1 MDITLTSLET
11 EHSTLLKGK
20 IASQIALKGGWL
32 PFSRYMELAL
42 YEPGMGY
49 YSAGA
54 HKLGAGGDFTTAP
67 ELSPLFGAAICSTL
81 LPVLEGLK
89 EKGLPTQIL
98 EFGAGTG
105 KLATSILT
113 RLNDLGFHLDR
124 YDIIEISPDL
134 AQRQQERIRNTIGQ
148 LHLKTQCNWLTELP
162 NFKGIILA
170 NEVIDAIPCDA
181 IIYQNGFWYW
191 YGVAFESDKLTWR
204 IGSPVEQHLL
214 PEILLNGNFSE
225 GYVTELHTTANAW
238 IQQVAKHLDAGLFL
252 TFDYGF
258 PEGEYYHPQR
268 LEGTL
273 MAHHR
278 HHAIQDPFH
287 LPGLCDLTTHVEWSQ
302 IARSALAEN
311 VDDVYLTNQ
320 AAYLLDAGIGDIA
333 LEIGNPSDPETFL
346 PISNS
351 LQKLLSEAEMGELFK
366 AFAFSKK
373 LESLLPGYVLE
384 DLPGL
389 RGRNRL
395 QTLVL

>member
-1 MDITLTSLET
+1 MDITLTSLEM
-11 EHSTLLKGK
+11 EHSKLLGSKIATE
-20 IASQIALKGGWL
+20 IASQGGWIA
-32 PFSRYMELAL
+32 FSRYMEMAL

-67 ELSPLFGAAICSTL
+67 ELSPLFGAAIVSAI

-89 EKGLPTQIL
+89 AQGLPAKIL

-105 KLATSILT
+105 KLAESILT
-113 RLNDLGFHLDR
+113 RLNDLGFQLDG

-134 AQRQQERIRNTIGQ
+134 TQRQQER
-148 LHLKTQCNWLTELP
+148 LHKLAAELELSTKCSWLSSLTE
-162 NFKGIILA
+162 NFKGVILA

-191 YGVAFESDKLTWR
+191 YGVSFAEDKFFWKT
-204 IGSPVEQHLL
+204 GKPVEQALL
-214 PEILLNGNFSE
+214 PESLLSGNFSE
-225 GYVTELHTTANAW
+225 GYVTELHPQANAW
-238 IQQVAKHLDAGLFL
+238 IRQIAKQLDSGLFI

-258 PEGEYYHPQR
+258 PESEYYHPQR
-268 LEGTL
+268 IEGTL

-278 HHAIQDPFH
+278 HHAIQDPFY
-287 LPGLCDLTTHVEWSQ
+287 LPGLCDLTTHVEWAQ

-320 AAYLLDAGIGDIA
+320 AAFLLDAGIGDIA
-333 LEIGNPSDPETFL
+333 LEIGDPSNPETFL

-373 LESLLPGYVLE
+373 LDDLLPGYVLE

-395 QTLVL
+395 

>member
-11 EHSTLLKGK
+11 EHSELLKAK
-20 IASQIALKGGWL
+20 IASQIASHGGWL
-32 PFSRYMELAL
+32 PFSRYMETAL

-54 HKLGAGGDFTTAP
+54 HKLGVGGDFTTAP

-81 LPVLEGLK
+81 IPVLEGLQR
-89 EKGLPTQIL
+89 KGLPAQIL

-113 RLNDLGFHLDR
+113 RLQDLGFTLDS
-124 YDIIEISPDL
+124 YNIIEISPDL
-134 AQRQQERIRNTIGQ
+134 AQRQKKRIQKTVEELEIP
-148 LHLKTQCNWLTELP
+148 TQCEWLSELP
-162 NFKGIILA
+162 KNFSGVILA
-170 NEVIDAIPCDA
+170 NEVIDAIPCDI
-181 IIYQNGFWYW
+181 IIYRNGFWYSH
-191 YGVAFESDKLTWR
+191 GVAFENNKLTWKT
-204 IGSPVEQHLL
+204 GSPVEQNLL
-214 PEILLNGNFSE
+214 CEALLTGNFPE
-225 GYVTELHTTANAW
+225 GYVTELHTPAIAW
-238 IQQVAKHLDAGLFL
+238 MRQVAKHLDSGLFL

-258 PEGEYYHPQR
+258 PESEYYHSQR
-268 LEGTL
+268 IEGTL

-278 HHAIQDPFH
+278 HHAIQDPFY

-302 IARSALAEN
+302 IARAALAEN
-311 VDDVYLTNQ
+311 ADDVYLTNQ

-333 LEIGNPSDPETFL
+333 LEIGDPSNPETFL

-366 AFAFSKK
+366 AFAFSKN
-373 LESLLPGYVLE
+373 LDELLPEHTLE

-389 RGRNRL
+389 RSRNRL
-395 QTLVL
+395 

>member
-11 EHSTLLKGK
+11 EHSELLKAK
-20 IASQIALKGGWL
+20 IASQIASHGGWL
-32 PFSRYMELAL
+32 PFSRYMETAL

-54 HKLGAGGDFTTAP
+54 HKLGVGGDFTTAP

-81 LPVLEGLK
+81 IPVLEGLQR
-89 EKGLPTQIL
+89 KGLPAQIL

-105 KLATSILT
+105 KLATSIMT
-113 RLNDLGFHLDR
+113 RLQDLGFTLDS
-124 YDIIEISPDL
+124 YNIIEISPDL
-134 AQRQQERIRNTIGQ
+134 AQRQKKRIQKTVEELEIP
-148 LHLKTQCNWLTELP
+148 TQCEWPSELP
-162 NFKGIILA
+162 KNFSGVILA
-170 NEVIDAIPCDA
+170 NEVIDAIPCDI
-181 IIYQNGFWYW
+181 IIYRNGFWYSH
-191 YGVAFESDKLTWR
+191 GVAFENNKLTWKT
-204 IGSPVEQHLL
+204 GSPVEQNLL
-214 PEILLNGNFSE
+214 CEALLTGNFPE
-225 GYVTELHTTANAW
+225 GYVTELHTPAIAW
-238 IQQVAKHLDAGLFL
+238 MRQVAKHLDSGLFL

-258 PEGEYYHPQR
+258 PESEYYHSQR
-268 LEGTL
+268 IEGTL

-278 HHAIQDPFH
+278 HHAIQDPFY

-302 IARSALAEN
+302 IARAALAEN
-311 VDDVYLTNQ
+311 ADDVYLTNQ

-333 LEIGNPSDPETFL
+333 LEIGDPSNPETFL

-366 AFAFSKK
+366 AFAFSKN
-373 LESLLPGYVLE
+373 LDELLPEHTLE

-395 QTLVL
+395 

>member
-1 MDITLTSLET
+1 MDITLTSLEM
-11 EHSTLLKGK
+11 EHSKLLGSKIATE
-20 IASQIALKGGWL
+20 IASQGGWIA
-32 PFSRYMELAL
+32 FSRYMEMAL

-67 ELSPLFGAAICSTL
+67 ELSPLFGAAIVSTI
-81 LPVLEGLK
+81 LPILEGLK
-89 EKGLPTQIL
+89 AQGLPAKIL

-105 KLATSILT
+105 KLAESILT
-113 RLNDLGFHLDR
+113 RLNDLGFQLDG

-134 AQRQQERIRNTIGQ
+134 TQRQQER
-148 LHLKTQCNWLTELP
+148 LHKLAAELELSTKCSWLSSLSE
-162 NFKGIILA
+162 NFKGVILA

-191 YGVAFESDKLTWR
+191 YGVSFAEDKFFWKT
-204 IGSPVEQHLL
+204 GKPVEQALL
-214 PEILLNGNFSE
+214 PESLLSGNFSE
-225 GYVTELHTTANAW
+225 GYVTELHPQANAW
-238 IQQVAKHLDAGLFL
+238 IRQIAKQLDAGLFL

-258 PEGEYYHPQR
+258 PESEYYHPQR
-268 LEGTL
+268 IEGTL

-278 HHAIQDPFH
+278 HHAIQDPFY
-287 LPGLCDLTTHVEWSQ
+287 LPGLCDLTTHVEWAQ

-320 AAYLLDAGIGDIA
+320 AAFLLDAGIGDIA
-333 LEIGNPSDPETFL
+333 LEIGDPSNPETFL

-373 LESLLPGYVLE
+373 LDDLLPGYVLE

-395 QTLVL
+395 

>member
-1 MDITLTSLET
+1 MDITLTSLEM
-11 EHSTLLKGK
+11 EHSKLLGRKIATE
-20 IASQIALKGGWL
+20 IASQGGWIA
-32 PFSRYMELAL
+32 FSRYMEMAL

-67 ELSPLFGAAICSTL
+67 ELSPLFGAAIVSTI

-89 EKGLPTQIL
+89 AQGLPAKIL

-105 KLATSILT
+105 KLAESILT
-113 RLNDLGFHLDR
+113 RLIDLGFQLDG

-134 AQRQQERIRNTIGQ
+134 TQRQQER
-148 LHLKTQCNWLTELP
+148 LHKLASELELSTKCSWLSSLTE
-162 NFKGIILA
+162 NFKGVILA

-191 YGVAFESDKLTWR
+191 YGVSFAEDKFFWKT
-204 IGSPVEQHLL
+204 GKPVEQALL
-214 PEILLNGNFSE
+214 PESLLSGNFSE
-225 GYVTELHTTANAW
+225 GYVTELHPQANAW
-238 IQQVAKHLDAGLFL
+238 IRQIAKQLDAGLFL

-258 PEGEYYHPQR
+258 PESEYYHPQR
-268 LEGTL
+268 IEGTL

-278 HHAIQDPFH
+278 HHAIQDPFY
-287 LPGLCDLTTHVEWSQ
+287 LPGLCDLTTHVEWAQ

-320 AAYLLDAGIGDIA
+320 AAFLLDAGIGDIA
-333 LEIGNPSDPETFL
+333 LEIGDPSNPETFL

-373 LESLLPGYVLE
+373 LDDLLPGYVLE

-395 QTLVL
+395 

>member
-11 EHSTLLKGK
+11 EHSQLLKGK
-20 IASQIALKGGWL
+20 IASEIASQGGWL
-32 PFSRYMELAL
+32 PFSRYMEIAL

-54 HKLGAGGDFTTAP
+54 HKLGTGGDFTTAP
-67 ELSPLFGAAICSTL
+67 ELSPLFGAAICATL
-81 LPVLEGLK
+81 LPVLESLK

-105 KLATSILT
+105 KLAASILS
-113 RLNDLGFHLDR
+113 RLYDLGFSLDH

-134 AQRQQERIRNTIGQ
+134 AQRQQECIGNIVEE
-148 LHLKTQCNWLTELP
+148 LKLSTQCHWLEKLP
-162 NFKGIILA
+162 KDFKGIILA
-170 NEVIDAIPCDA
+170 NEVIDAIPCDV

-191 YGVAFESDKLTWR
+191 YGVTFQDGKLLWKV
-204 IGSPVEQHLL
+204 GSPVNQELL
-214 PEILLNGNFSE
+214 PESLLDGSFSE
-225 GYVTELHTTANAW
+225 GYVTELHTPANAW
-238 IQQVAKHLDAGLFL
+238 MHQVAKHLDTGLFL

-258 PEGEYYHPQR
+258 PESEYYHPQR

-278 HHAIQDPFH
+278 HHAIQDPFY
-287 LPGLCDLTTHVEWSQ
+287 LPGLCDLTTHIEWSQ

-311 VDDVYLTNQ
+311 ADDIFLTNQ
-320 AAYLLDAGIGDIA
+320 AGYLLDAGIGDIA
-333 LEIGNPSDPETFL
+333 LEIGDPSAPETFL
-346 PISNS
+346 PISNA

-366 AFAFSKK
+366 AFAFSKN
-373 LESLLPGYVLE
+373 LDTILPGSSLE

-395 QTLVL
+395 

>member
-1 MDITLTSLET
+1 MDITLTSLEM
-11 EHSTLLKGK
+11 EHSKLLGSKIATE
-20 IASQIALKGGWL
+20 IASQGGWIA
-32 PFSRYMELAL
+32 FSHYMEMAL

-67 ELSPLFGAAICSTL
+67 ELSPLFGAAIVSTI

-89 EKGLPTQIL
+89 AQGLPAKIL

-105 KLATSILT
+105 KLAESILT
-113 RLNDLGFHLDR
+113 RLNDLGFQLDG

-134 AQRQQERIRNTIGQ
+134 TQRQQER
-148 LHLKTQCNWLTELP
+148 LHKLAAELELSTKCSWLSSLSE
-162 NFKGIILA
+162 NFKGVILA

-191 YGVAFESDKLTWR
+191 YGVSFAEDKFFWKT
-204 IGSPVEQHLL
+204 GKPVEQALL
-214 PEILLNGNFSE
+214 PESLLSGNFSE
-225 GYVTELHTTANAW
+225 GYVTELHPQANAW
-238 IQQVAKHLDAGLFL
+238 IRQIAKQLDAGLFL

-258 PEGEYYHPQR
+258 PESEYYHPQR
-268 LEGTL
+268 IEGTL

-278 HHAIQDPFH
+278 HHAIQDPFY
-287 LPGLCDLTTHVEWSQ
+287 LPGLCDLTTHVEWAQ

-320 AAYLLDAGIGDIA
+320 AAFLLDAGIGDIA
-333 LEIGNPSDPETFL
+333 LEIGDPSNPETFL

-373 LESLLPGYVLE
+373 LDDLLPGYVLE

-395 QTLVL
+395 

>member
-1 MDITLTSLET
+1 MDITLTSLEA
-11 EHSTLLKGK
+11 EHSELLKDK
-20 IASQIALKGGWL
+20 IASQIASQGGWL
-32 PFSRYMELAL
+32 PFSKYMEMAL

-49 YSAGA
+49 YCAGA

-81 LPVLEGLK
+81 LPVLEALK

-105 KLATSILT
+105 KLATSILS
-113 RLNDLGFHLDR
+113 RLRDLDFSLDR
-124 YDIIEISPDL
+124 YEIIEISPDL
-134 AQRQQERIRNTIGQ
+134 AQRQQERIGSLIEELN
-148 LHLKTQCNWLTELP
+148 LSTQCNWLSMLP
-162 NFKGIILA
+162 KDFKGVILA

-191 YGVAFESDKLTWR
+191 YGVAFVNNKLSWKL
-204 IGSPVEQHLL
+204 GSPVAQELL
-214 PEILLNGNFSE
+214 PESLLSGNFSE
-225 GYVTELHTTANAW
+225 GYITELHTPANAW
-238 IQQVAKHLDAGLFL
+238 VSEVAKQLDTGLFL

-302 IARSALAEN
+302 IARSALTEN
-311 VDDVYLTNQ
+311 ADDVYLTNQ

-333 LEIGNPSDPETFL
+333 LEIGDPSNPDSFL

-373 LESLLPGYVLE
+373 LRNLLPAYSLE

-395 QTLVL
+395 

>member
-1 MDITLTSLET
+1 MDITLTSLEM
-11 EHSTLLKGK
+11 EHSKLLGSKIATE
-20 IASQIALKGGWL
+20 IASQGGWIA
-32 PFSRYMELAL
+32 FSRYMEMAL

-67 ELSPLFGAAICSTL
+67 ELSPLFGAAIVSTI

-89 EKGLPTQIL
+89 AQGLPAKIL

-105 KLATSILT
+105 KLAESILT
-113 RLNDLGFHLDR
+113 RLNDLGFQLDG

-134 AQRQQERIRNTIGQ
+134 TQRQQER
-148 LHLKTQCNWLTELP
+148 LHKLAAELELSTKCSWLSSLTE
-162 NFKGIILA
+162 NFKGVILA

-191 YGVAFESDKLTWR
+191 CGVSFAEDKFFWKT
-204 IGSPVEQHLL
+204 GKPVEQTLL
-214 PEILLNGNFSE
+214 PESLLSGNFSE
-225 GYVTELHTTANAW
+225 GYVTELHPQANAW
-238 IQQVAKHLDAGLFL
+238 IRQIAKQLDSGLFI

-258 PEGEYYHPQR
+258 PESEYYHPQR
-268 LEGTL
+268 IEGTL
-273 MAHHR
+273 IAHHR
-278 HHAIQDPFH
+278 HHAIQDPFY
-287 LPGLCDLTTHVEWSQ
+287 LPGLCDLTTHVEWAQ

-320 AAYLLDAGIGDIA
+320 AAFLLDAGIGDIA
-333 LEIGNPSDPETFL
+333 LEIGDPSNPETFL

-373 LESLLPGYVLE
+373 LDDLLPGYVLE

-395 QTLVL
+395 

>member
-11 EHSTLLKGK
+11 AHTELLSQKIMAE
-20 IASQIALKGGWL
+20 IASKGGWM
-32 PFSRYMELAL
+32 PFSRYMEMAL

-67 ELSPLFGAAICSTL
+67 ELSPLFGAAIVETL
-81 LPVLEGLK
+81 LPILEGLK
-89 EKGLPTQIL
+89 AQGLPTQIL

-105 KLATSILT
+105 KLAESILT
-113 RLNDLGFHLDR
+113 RFHDLGFSLDR

-134 AQRQQERIRNTIGQ
+134 AQRQEER
-148 LHLKTQCNWLTELP
+148 LKQVVEKLALSTQSNWLSSLP
-162 NFKGIILA
+162 NNFKGIILA

-181 IIYQNGFWYW
+181 IIFQNGFWYQQ
-191 YGVAFESDKLTWR
+191 GVAVIDGKLTWSV
-204 IGSPVEQHLL
+204 GQPVEQSLL
-214 PEILLNGNFSE
+214 PDALLNGNFSE
-225 GYVTELHTTANAW
+225 GYLTELHPPANAW
-238 IQQVAKHLDAGLFL
+238 MRQVANHLDTGLFL

-258 PEGEYYHPQR
+258 PESEYYHAQR

-302 IARSALAEN
+302 IARSALEEK
-311 VDDVYLTNQ
+311 VDDVYLSNQ
-320 AAYLLDAGIGDIA
+320 ASYLLDAGIGDIA
-333 LEIGNPSDPETFL
+333 LEIGDPSKPETFL

-366 AFAFSKK
+366 VFAFSKK
-373 LESLLPGYVLE
+373 LSEILPDHVLE

-395 QTLVL
+395 

>member
-1 MDITLTSLET
+1 MDITLTSLEA
-11 EHSTLLKGK
+11 EHSELLKDK
-20 IASQIALKGGWL
+20 IASHIASQGGWL
-32 PFSRYMELAL
+32 PFSRYMEIAL

-81 LPVLEGLK
+81 LPILEGLK
-89 EKGLPTQIL
+89 DKGLPTQIL

-105 KLATSILT
+105 KLASSILS
-113 RLNDLGFHLDR
+113 RLHDLNFSLDR

-134 AQRQQERIRNTIGQ
+134 AQRQQERISGLVQ
-148 LHLKTQCNWLTELP
+148 ELKLSTKCHWLSELP
-162 NFKGIILA
+162 TGFKGVILA
-170 NEVIDAIPCDA
+170 NEVIDAIPCDT

-191 YGVAFESDKLTWR
+191 HGVGFENGKLHWKT
-204 IGSPVEQHLL
+204 GLPVEQGLL
-214 PEILLNGNFSE
+214 PESLLSGHFSE
-225 GYVTELHTTANAW
+225 GYVTELHMTADAW
-238 IQQVAKHLDAGLFL
+238 IRQIGKQLDTGLFL

-258 PEGEYYHPQR
+258 PESEYYHPQR

-311 VDDVYLTNQ
+311 ADDVYLTNQ
-320 AAYLLDAGIGDIA
+320 AAFLLDAGIGDIA
-333 LEIGNPSDPETFL
+333 LEIGNPSDPATFL

-366 AFAFSKK
+366 AFAFSKNLK
-373 LESLLPGYVLE
+373 DLLPEDSLE

-395 QTLVL
+395 

>member
-1 MDITLTSLET
+1 MDITLTSLEM
-11 EHSTLLKGK
+11 EHSKLLGSKIATE
-20 IASQIALKGGWL
+20 IASQGGWIA
-32 PFSRYMELAL
+32 FSRYMEMAL

-67 ELSPLFGAAICSTL
+67 ELSPLFGAAIVSAI

-89 EKGLPTQIL
+89 AQGLPAKIL

-105 KLATSILT
+105 KLAESILT
-113 RLNDLGFHLDR
+113 RLNDLGFQLDG

-134 AQRQQERIRNTIGQ
+134 TQRQQER
-148 LHLKTQCNWLTELP
+148 LHKLAAELELSTKCSWLSSLTE
-162 NFKGIILA
+162 NFKGVILA

-191 YGVAFESDKLTWR
+191 YGVSFAEDKFFWKTGKP
-204 IGSPVEQHLL
+204 IEHALL
-214 PEILLNGNFSE
+214 PESLLSGNFSE
-225 GYVTELHTTANAW
+225 GYITELHPQANAW
-238 IQQVAKHLDAGLFL
+238 IRQIAKQLDAGLFL

-258 PEGEYYHPQR
+258 PESEYYHPQR
-268 LEGTL
+268 IEGTL

-278 HHAIQDPFH
+278 HHAIQDPFY
-287 LPGLCDLTTHVEWSQ
+287 LPGLCDLTTHVEWAQ

-320 AAYLLDAGIGDIA
+320 AAFLLDAGIGDIA
-333 LEIGNPSDPETFL
+333 LEIGDPSNPETFL

-373 LESLLPGYVLE
+373 LDALLPGYVLE

-395 QTLVL
+395 

>member
-1 MDITLTSLET
+1 MDITLTSLEM
-11 EHSTLLKGK
+11 EHSKLLGSKIATE
-20 IASQIALKGGWL
+20 IASQGGWIA
-32 PFSRYMELAL
+32 FSRYMEMAL

-67 ELSPLFGAAICSTL
+67 ELSPLFGAAIVSTI

-89 EKGLPTQIL
+89 AQGLPAKIL

-105 KLATSILT
+105 KLAESILT
-113 RLNDLGFHLDR
+113 RLNDLGFQLDG

-134 AQRQQERIRNTIGQ
+134 TQRQQER
-148 LHLKTQCNWLTELP
+148 LHKLAAELELSTKCSWLSSLTE
-162 NFKGIILA
+162 NFKGVILA

-191 YGVAFESDKLTWR
+191 YGVSFAEDKFFWKT
-204 IGSPVEQHLL
+204 GKPVEQALL
-214 PEILLNGNFSE
+214 PESLLSGNFSE
-225 GYVTELHTTANAW
+225 DYVTELHPQANAW
-238 IQQVAKHLDAGLFL
+238 IRQIAKQLDAGLFL

-258 PEGEYYHPQR
+258 PESEYYHPQR
-268 LEGTL
+268 IEGTL

-278 HHAIQDPFH
+278 HHAIQDPFY
-287 LPGLCDLTTHVEWSQ
+287 LPGLCDLTTHVEWAQ

-320 AAYLLDAGIGDIA
+320 AAFLLDAGIGDIA
-333 LEIGNPSDPETFL
+333 LEIGDPSNPETFL

-373 LESLLPGYVLE
+373 LDALLPGYVLE

-395 QTLVL
+395 

>member
-11 EHSTLLKGK
+11 EHSALLKAK
-20 IASQIALKGGWL
+20 IASEIASKGGWL
-32 PFSRYMELAL
+32 SFSRYMEMAL

-67 ELSPLFGAAICSTL
+67 ELSPLFGSAICSTL

-113 RLNDLGFHLDR
+113 RLNDLGFQLDR

-134 AQRQQERIRNTIGQ
+134 AQRQQEKISAVVEQ
-148 LHLKTQCNWLTELP
+148 LNLKTQCSWLTELP
-162 NFKGIILA
+162 ENFKGVILA

-191 YGVAFESDKLTWR
+191 YGVAFENDKLAWKA
-204 IGSPVEQHLL
+204 GSPVEQKLL
-214 PEILLNGNFSE
+214 PESLLNGNFSE
-225 GYVTELHTTANAW
+225 GYVTELHTPANAW
-238 IQQVAKHLDAGLFL
+238 MRQVAQHLDIGLFL

-258 PEGEYYHPQR
+258 PESEYYHPQR

-302 IARSALAEN
+302 IARSALTEN

-333 LEIGNPSDPETFL
+333 LEIGDPSNPEIFL
-346 PISNS
+346 PISNA

-366 AFAFSKK
+366 AFAFSRK
-373 LESLLPGYVLE
+373 LESLLPGHVLE

-395 QTLVL
+395 

>member
-1 MDITLTSLET
+1 MDITLTSLEM
-11 EHSTLLKGK
+11 EHSKLLGSKIATE
-20 IASQIALKGGWL
+20 IASQGGWIA
-32 PFSRYMELAL
+32 FSRYMEMAL

-67 ELSPLFGAAICSTL
+67 ELSPLFGAAIVSAI

-89 EKGLPTQIL
+89 AQGLPAKIL

-105 KLATSILT
+105 KLAESILT
-113 RLNDLGFHLDR
+113 RLNDLGFQLDG

-134 AQRQQERIRNTIGQ
+134 TQRQQER
-148 LHLKTQCNWLTELP
+148 LHKLTAELELSTKCSWLSSLSE
-162 NFKGIILA
+162 NFKGVILA

-191 YGVAFESDKLTWR
+191 YGVSFAEDKFFWKT
-204 IGSPVEQHLL
+204 GKPVEQALL
-214 PEILLNGNFSE
+214 PESLLSGNFSE
-225 GYVTELHTTANAW
+225 GYVTELHPQANAW
-238 IQQVAKHLDAGLFL
+238 IRQIAKQLDAGLFL

-258 PEGEYYHPQR
+258 PESEYYHPQR
-268 LEGTL
+268 IEGTL

-278 HHAIQDPFH
+278 HHAIQDPFY
-287 LPGLCDLTTHVEWSQ
+287 LPGLCDLTTHVEWAQ

-320 AAYLLDAGIGDIA
+320 AAFLLDAGIGDIA
-333 LEIGNPSDPETFL
+333 LEIGDPSNPETFL

-373 LESLLPGYVLE
+373 LDALLPGYVLE

-395 QTLVL
+395 

>member
-11 EHSTLLKGK
+11 EHSELLKGK
-20 IASQIALKGGWL
+20 IASQIASQGGWL
-32 PFSRYMELAL
+32 PFSRYMEMAL

-98 EFGAGTG
+98 EFGAGSG
-105 KLATSILT
+105 KLATSILN
-113 RLNDLGFHLDR
+113 RLNNLGFDLDR

-134 AQRQQERIRNTIGQ
+134 AQRQKKKIGDA
-148 LHLKTQCNWLTELP
+148 LKELKLSTQCNWLNALP
-162 NFKGIILA
+162 KDFMGIILA

-191 YGVAFESDKLTWR
+191 HGVSFENGKFIWK
-204 IGSPVEQHLL
+204 IGVPVEQELL
-214 PEILLNGNFSE
+214 PESLLSGNFSE
-225 GYVTELHTTANAW
+225 GYVTELHMPANAW
-238 IQQVAKHLDAGLFL
+238 MHQVAKLLDTGLFL

-287 LPGLCDLTTHVEWSQ
+287 LPGLCDLTTHIEWSQ

-311 VDDVYLTNQ
+311 TDDVFLTNQ
-320 AAYLLDAGIGDIA
+320 AAYLMDAGIGDIA
-333 LEIGNPSDPETFL
+333 LEIGDPSDPETFL
-346 PISNS
+346 PISNA

-366 AFAFSKK
+366 AFAFSKN
-373 LESLLPGYVLE
+373 LDTLLPGHSLE

-395 QTLVL
+395 

>member
-1 MDITLTSLET
+1 MDITLTSPET
-11 EHSTLLKGK
+11 EHSQLLSDK
-20 IASQIALKGGWL
+20 IASQIASEGGWMA
-32 PFSRYMELAL
+32 FSRYMEMAL

-54 HKLGAGGDFTTAP
+54 HKLGAGGDFTTSP

-81 LPVLEGLK
+81 LPVLEGLQA
-89 EKGLPTQIL
+89 KGLSTQIL

-105 KLATSILT
+105 KLAQSIVT
-113 RLNDLGFHLDR
+113 RLNDLGFSLDR

-134 AQRQQERIRNTIGQ
+134 AQRQKELLDKTLADTGAS
-148 LHLKTQCNWLTELP
+148 TQCQWLSTLP
-162 NFKGIILA
+162 ENYQGIILA

-181 IIYQNGFWYW
+181 IIFQNGFWYW
-191 YGVAFESDKLTWR
+191 HGVIFEDGKFAWKA
-204 IGSPVEQHLL
+204 GKPVEQNLL
-214 PEILLNGNFSE
+214 SESLLGGNFSE
-225 GYVTELHTTANAW
+225 GYVTELHIPANAW
-238 IQQVAKHLDAGLFL
+238 MHQVAKNLEAGLFL

-258 PEGEYYHPQR
+258 PESEYYHPQR

-278 HHAIQDPFH
+278 HHAIQDPFY

-302 IARSALAEN
+302 IARSALAEH
-311 VDDVYLTNQ
+311 VDDVYLSNQ
-320 AAYLLDAGIGDIA
+320 AGYLLDAGIGDIA
-333 LEIGNPSDPETFL
+333 LDIGDPSNPETFL
-346 PISNS
+346 PISNA

-366 AFAFSKK
+366 VFAFSKN
-373 LESLLPGYVLE
+373 LNAILPGYALE

-395 QTLVL
+395 

>member
-11 EHSTLLKGK
+11 AHTELLSQK
-20 IASQIALKGGWL
+20 IMAEITTHGGWI
-32 PFSRYMELAL
+32 PFSRYMEMAL

-67 ELSPLFGAAICSTL
+67 ELSPLFGAAIVETL
-81 LPVLEGLK
+81 LPILEGLQNQ
-89 EKGLPTQIL
+89 GLPAQIL

-105 KLATSILT
+105 KLAESILS
-113 RLNDLGFHLDR
+113 RLHELDFTLDH

-134 AQRQQERIRNTIGQ
+134 AQRQEERLQ
-148 LHLKTQCNWLTELP
+148 HLSKELNLSTQYRWLSSLP
-162 NFKGIILA
+162 SNIKGIILA

-181 IIYQNGFWYW
+181 IIFQNGFWYW
-191 YGVAFESDKLTWR
+191 QGVSVVDGRLTWS
-204 IGSPVEQHLL
+204 IGGPVEQALL
-214 PEILLNGNFSE
+214 PETLVNGSFSE
-225 GYVTELHTTANAW
+225 GYVSELHAPANAW
-238 IQQVAKHLDAGLFL
+238 MRQVANHLDAGLFL

-258 PEGEYYHPQR
+258 PESEYYHPQR

-278 HHAIQDPFH
+278 HHAIQDPFY
-287 LPGLCDLTTHVEWSQ
+287 LPGLCDVTTHVEWSQ
-302 IARSALAEN
+302 IARNALEEE
-311 VDDVYLTNQ
+311 VDDVYLSNQ
-320 AAYLLDAGIGDIA
+320 ASYLLDAGIGDIA
-333 LEIGNPSDPETFL
+333 LEIGDPSNPETFL

-366 AFAFSKK
+366 VFAFSKK
-373 LESLLPGYVLE
+373 LSDILPDHSLE

-395 QTLVL
+395 

>member
-1 MDITLTSLET
+1 MDITLTSVET
-11 EHSTLLKGK
+11 AHTEQLNQK
-20 IASQIALKGGWL
+20 ILVEITSQGGWI

-67 ELSPLFGAAICSTL
+67 ELSPLFGAAIVSTL
-81 LPVLEGLK
+81 IPILEGLRD
-89 EKGLPTQIL
+89 KGLPTRIL

-105 KLATSILT
+105 KLAESILT
-113 RLNDLGFHLDR
+113 RLHELEIPLDH
-124 YDIIEISPDL
+124 YDVIEISPDL
-134 AQRQQERIRNTIGQ
+134 AQRQEQRMQGLIQSLNAST
-148 LHLKTQCNWLTELP
+148 KCTWLSSVP
-162 NFKGIILA
+162 NHFQGIILA
-170 NEVIDAIPCDA
+170 NEVIDAIPCEA

-191 YGVAFESDKLTWR
+191 YGVTMIDDKLNWQT
-204 IGSPVEQHLL
+204 GKPVEQSLL
-214 PEILLNGNFSE
+214 PQSLLTGDFSE
-225 GYVTELHTTANAW
+225 GYITELHPQANAW
-238 IQQVAKHLDAGLFL
+238 ISHLADQMDLGLFL

-258 PEGEYYHPQR
+258 PEVEYYHAQR

-287 LPGLCDLTTHVEWSQ
+287 LPGLCDLTTHVQWSQ
-302 IARSALAEN
+302 IARSAIAQN
-311 VDDVYLTNQ
+311 VDDVYLSNQ
-320 AAYLLDAGIGDIA
+320 ASYLLDAGIGQIA
-333 LEIGNPSDPETFL
+333 LEVSDPSHPETFL
-346 PISNS
+346 PISNA

-366 AFAFSKK
+366 VFAFSKK
-373 LESLLPGYVLE
+373 LNSLLPGQTLE

-395 QTLVL
+395 

>member
-1 MDITLTSLET
+1 MDITLTSLEM
-11 EHSTLLKGK
+11 EHSKLLGSKIATE
-20 IASQIALKGGWL
+20 IASQGGWIA
-32 PFSRYMELAL
+32 FSRYMEMAL

-67 ELSPLFGAAICSTL
+67 ELSPLFGAAIVSAI

-89 EKGLPTQIL
+89 AQGLPAKIL

-105 KLATSILT
+105 KLAESILT
-113 RLNDLGFHLDR
+113 RLNDLGFQLDG

-134 AQRQQERIRNTIGQ
+134 TQRQQER
-148 LHLKTQCNWLTELP
+148 LHKLAAELELSTKCSWLSSLTE
-162 NFKGIILA
+162 NFKGVILA

-191 YGVAFESDKLTWR
+191 CGVSFAEDKFFWKT
-204 IGSPVEQHLL
+204 GKPVEQALL
-214 PEILLNGNFSE
+214 PESLLSGNFSE
-225 GYVTELHTTANAW
+225 GYVTELHPQANAW
-238 IQQVAKHLDAGLFL
+238 IRQIAKQLDAGLFL

-258 PEGEYYHPQR
+258 PESEYYHPQR
-268 LEGTL
+268 IEGTL

-278 HHAIQDPFH
+278 HHAIQDPFY
-287 LPGLCDLTTHVEWSQ
+287 LPGLCDLTTHVEWAQ

-320 AAYLLDAGIGDIA
+320 AAFLLDAGIGDIA
-333 LEIGNPSDPETFL
+333 LEIGDPSNPETFL

-373 LESLLPGYVLE
+373 LDALLPGYVLE

-395 QTLVL
+395 

>member
-1 MDITLTSLET
+1 MDITLTSLEM
-11 EHSTLLKGK
+11 EHSKLLGSKIATE
-20 IASQIALKGGWL
+20 IASQGGWIA
-32 PFSRYMELAL
+32 FSRYMEMAL

-67 ELSPLFGAAICSTL
+67 ELSPLFGAAIVSAI

-89 EKGLPTQIL
+89 AQGLPAKIL

-105 KLATSILT
+105 KLAESILT
-113 RLNDLGFHLDR
+113 RLNDLGFQLDG

-134 AQRQQERIRNTIGQ
+134 TQRQQER
-148 LHLKTQCNWLTELP
+148 LHKLAAELELSTKCSWLSSLTE
-162 NFKGIILA
+162 NFKGVILA

-191 YGVAFESDKLTWR
+191 YGVSFAEDKFFWKT
-204 IGSPVEQHLL
+204 GKPVEQALL
-214 PEILLNGNFSE
+214 PESLLSGNFSE
-225 GYVTELHTTANAW
+225 GYVTELHPQANAW
-238 IQQVAKHLDAGLFL
+238 IRQIAKQLDAGLFL

-258 PEGEYYHPQR
+258 PESEYYHPQR
-268 LEGTL
+268 IEGTL

-278 HHAIQDPFH
+278 HHAIQDPFY
-287 LPGLCDLTTHVEWSQ
+287 LPGLCDLTTHVEWAQ

-311 VDDVYLTNQ
+311 VDDVYLANQ
-320 AAYLLDAGIGDIA
+320 AAFLLDAGIGDIA
-333 LEIGNPSDPETFL
+333 LEIGDPSNPETFL

-373 LESLLPGYVLE
+373 LDDLLPGYVLE

-395 QTLVL
+395 

>member
-11 EHSTLLKGK
+11 EHSELLKRK
-20 IASQIALKGGWL
+20 IASQITSEGGWL
-32 PFSRYMELAL
+32 AFSRYMEMAL

-89 EKGLPTQIL
+89 EKGLPAQIL

-105 KLATSILT
+105 KLATSILS
-113 RLNDLGFHLDR
+113 RLHDLGFSLDH

-134 AQRQQERIRNTIGQ
+134 AQRQQVSIKDLVQE
-148 LHLKTQCNWLTELP
+148 LKLSTKCNWLSELP
-162 NFKGIILA
+162 KDFKGIVLA

-191 YGVAFESDKLTWR
+191 YGVGFANGKFIWKT
-204 IGSPVEQHLL
+204 GAPVEQELL
-214 PEILLNGNFSE
+214 PESLLSRDFSE
-225 GYVTELHTTANAW
+225 GYVTELHAPANAW
-238 IQQVAKHLDAGLFL
+238 MRQVAKQLDTGLFL

-258 PEGEYYHPQR
+258 PESEYYHPQR

-273 MAHHR
+273 MTHHR

-302 IARSALAEN
+302 IARSALDEN
-311 VDDVYLTNQ
+311 ADDIFLTNQ

-333 LEIGNPSDPETFL
+333 LEIGNPGDPQTFL
-346 PISNS
+346 PISNA

-366 AFAFSKK
+366 TFAFSKNLK
-373 LESLLPGYVLE
+373 ALLPDHSLE

-395 QTLVL
+395 

>member
-1 MDITLTSLET
+1 MDITLTSLEM
-11 EHSTLLKGK
+11 EHSKLLGSKIATE
-20 IASQIALKGGWL
+20 IASQGGWIA
-32 PFSRYMELAL
+32 FSRYMEMAL

-67 ELSPLFGAAICSTL
+67 ELSPLFGAAIVSTI

-89 EKGLPTQIL
+89 AQGLPAKIL

-105 KLATSILT
+105 KLAESILT
-113 RLNDLGFHLDR
+113 RLNGLGFQLDG

-134 AQRQQERIRNTIGQ
+134 TQRQQER
-148 LHLKTQCNWLTELP
+148 LHKLTAELELSTKCSWLSSLSE
-162 NFKGIILA
+162 NFKGVILA

-191 YGVAFESDKLTWR
+191 YGVSFAEDKYFWKT
-204 IGSPVEQHLL
+204 GKPVEQALL
-214 PEILLNGNFSE
+214 PESLLSGNFSE
-225 GYVTELHTTANAW
+225 GYVTELHPQANAW
-238 IQQVAKHLDAGLFL
+238 IRQIAKQLDAGLFL

-258 PEGEYYHPQR
+258 PESEYYHPQR
-268 LEGTL
+268 IEGTL

-278 HHAIQDPFH
+278 HHAIQDPFY
-287 LPGLCDLTTHVEWSQ
+287 LPGLCDLTTHVEWAQ

-320 AAYLLDAGIGDIA
+320 AAFLLDAGIGDIA
-333 LEIGNPSDPETFL
+333 LEIGDPSNPETFL

-373 LESLLPGYVLE
+373 LDDLLPGYVLE

-395 QTLVL
+395 

>member
-11 EHSTLLKGK
+11 EHSELLKGK
-20 IASQIALKGGWL
+20 IVSEIASEGGWL
-32 PFSRYMELAL
+32 PFSRYMEMAL

-105 KLATSILT
+105 KLASSILN
-113 RLNDLGFHLDR
+113 RLHDLGFELDR

-134 AQRQQERIRNTIGQ
+134 AQRQQEHIGNIVNE
-148 LHLKTQCNWLTELP
+148 LKLSTQCYWPTELP
-162 NFKGIILA
+162 NNFKGIMLA

-191 YGVAFESDKLTWR
+191 YGVAFKDGKLIWKV
-204 IGSPVEQHLL
+204 GSPVEQALL
-214 PEILLNGNFSE
+214 PESLLDENFSE
-225 GYVTELHTTANAW
+225 GYVTELHAPANAW
-238 IQQVAKHLDAGLFL
+238 MHQVTKQLDTGLFL

-258 PEGEYYHPQR
+258 PESEYYHPQR

-278 HHAIQDPFH
+278 HHAIQDPFY

-302 IARSALAEN
+302 IAQSALTEN
-311 VDDVYLTNQ
+311 ADDVFLTNQ

-333 LEIGNPSDPETFL
+333 LEIGDPSDPETFL

-366 AFAFSKK
+366 VFTFSKN
-373 LESLLPGYVLE
+373 LDTLLPGSYLE

-395 QTLVL
+395 

>member
-1 MDITLTSLET
+1 MDITLTSLEA
-11 EHSTLLKGK
+11 EHSELLKAK
-20 IASQIALKGGWL
+20 IASQIASQGGWI
-32 PFSRYMELAL
+32 PFSRYMEMAL

-54 HKLGAGGDFTTAP
+54 HKLGSGGDFTTAP

-81 LPVLEGLK
+81 IPVLKSFQAQGQ
-89 EKGLPTQIL
+89 PTQIL
-98 EFGAGTG
+98 EFGAGSG
-105 KLATSILT
+105 KLATSILS
-113 RLNDLGFHLDR
+113 RLHELDFQLDS

-134 AQRQQERIRNTIGQ
+134 AQRQKERIGKTINELQ
-148 LHLKTQCNWLTELP
+148 SQTQCHWLSELP
-162 NFKGIILA
+162 KDFKGIILA

-191 YGVAFESDKLTWR
+191 YGVALENNKLMWKV
-204 IGSPVEQHLL
+204 GSPVAQDLL
-214 PEILLNGNFSE
+214 PPNLLNGNFSE
-225 GYVTELHTTANAW
+225 GYVTELHTPANAW
-238 IQQVAKHLDAGLFL
+238 MQQVAKHLHSGLFL

-258 PEGEYYHPQR
+258 PENEYYHPQR

-278 HHAIQDPFH
+278 HHAIQDPFY

-302 IARSALAEN
+302 IARSALTEN
-311 VDDVYLTNQ
+311 VDDVFLTNQ

-333 LEIGNPSDPETFL
+333 LEIGDPSNPETFL
-346 PISNS
+346 PVSNS

-366 AFAFSKK
+366 AFAFSKN
-373 LESLLPGYVLE
+373 LSHLLPGHTLE

-395 QTLVL
+395 

>member
-1 MDITLTSLET
+1 MDITLTSLEM
-11 EHSTLLKGK
+11 EHSKLLGSKIATE
-20 IASQIALKGGWL
+20 IASQGGWIA
-32 PFSRYMELAL
+32 FSRYMEMAL

-67 ELSPLFGAAICSTL
+67 ELSPLFGAAIVSTI

-89 EKGLPTQIL
+89 AQGLPAKIL

-105 KLATSILT
+105 KLAESILT
-113 RLNDLGFHLDR
+113 RLNDLGFQLDG

-134 AQRQQERIRNTIGQ
+134 TQRQQER
-148 LHLKTQCNWLTELP
+148 LHKLAAELELSTKCSWLSSLSE
-162 NFKGIILA
+162 NFKGVILA

-191 YGVAFESDKLTWR
+191 YGVSFAEDKFFWKT
-204 IGSPVEQHLL
+204 GKPVEQALL
-214 PEILLNGNFSE
+214 PESLLSGNFSE
-225 GYVTELHTTANAW
+225 GYVTELHPQANAW
-238 IQQVAKHLDAGLFL
+238 IRQIAKQLDAGLFL

-258 PEGEYYHPQR
+258 PESEYYHPQR
-268 LEGTL
+268 IEGTL

-278 HHAIQDPFH
+278 HHAIQNPFY
-287 LPGLCDLTTHVEWSQ
+287 LPGLCDLTTHVEWAQ

-320 AAYLLDAGIGDIA
+320 AAFLLDAGIGDIA
-333 LEIGNPSDPETFL
+333 LEIGDPSNPETFL

-373 LESLLPGYVLE
+373 LDDLLPGYVLE

-395 QTLVL
+395 